1 MLNSLFR
8 YLQGYLKICV
18 TGYSPE
24 RFLNLCKN
32 KKIAIWGLEPAN
44 NHYEMYMKISGF
56 RKLKPILKKTH
67 TKVSIK
73 ERYGMPFFFHKYR
86 KRKAFFIGIIGSVI
100 FIYSLSFFVWNIDF
114 EGNHTITNNVLLE
127 YLSSNN
133 IKHGMAKSKV
143 DCQKI
148 ARQLR
153 ENFGDIIWVSASM
166 EGTRLLIHVKE
177 NTDTF
182 KTEATDNS
190 PCDIV
195 TDKAGV
201 VVSVVTRSGVP
212 KVKEGD
218 AVQAGDVLVSG
229 AVEILNDAKEVER
242 KEYVVSDADI
252 ILKTDLTYK
261 EDLPKTYQEKQYTG
275 KKRRVFYV
283 KIGKQTISLGIRKNK
298 FQKSD
303 IKTTEMQ
310 VKLDENFYL
319 PIFVGTEEIL
329 EYEMQ
334 TKEYKKEQIKELWNE
349 KFQLFCEKLKE
360 KNITIVE
367 QNPNLTIS
375 KTKAS
380 GTCLFTLL
388 EEVNTKRK
396 IVDL

>member
-1 MLNSLFR
+1 MLISLFR
-8 YLQGYLKICV
+8 YLQGYLKIRV
-18 TGYSPE
+18 TGYSTE

-44 NHYEMYMKISGF
+44 NHYEMYMKIAGF

-67 TKVSIK
+67 TKVSIE

-86 KRKAFFIGIIGSVI
+86 KRKAFFIGILGSVI
-100 FIYSLSFFVWNIDF
+100 LIYSLSFFVWNIDF

-127 YLSSNN
+127 YLSS
-133 IKHGMAKSKV
+133 IDIEHGMAKSKV
-143 DCQKI
+143 DCHKI

-153 ENFGDIIWVSASM
+153 ENFDDIIWVSASM
-166 EGTRLLIHVKE
+166 EGTRLIIHVKE

-182 KTEATDNS
+182 KTESKDET
-190 PCDIV
+190 PCDII
-195 TDKAGV
+195 TEKAGV
-201 VVSVVTRSGVP
+201 VVSIVTRSGVP

-218 AVQAGDVLVSG
+218 EVKPGDVLVSG
-229 AVEILNDAKEVER
+229 TVEVLNDAKEVER
-242 KEYVVSDADI
+242 TQYVVSDADI
-252 ILKTDLTYK
+252 ILKTYLSY
-261 EDLPKTYQEKQYTG
+261 EESLPKTYQNKQYTG
-275 KKRRVFYV
+275 KKRRLFYF
-283 KIGKQTISLGIRKNK
+283 KIGKQTIRLGIRKNK
-298 FQKSD
+298 FKKSD
-303 IKTTEMQ
+303 VKTAETQ
-310 VKLDENFYL
+310 WKLGKNFYL
-319 PIFVGTEEIL
+319 PIFVGKEEIL

-349 KFQLFCEKLKE
+349 KFQLFCEKLRE

-367 QNPNLTIS
+367 QTPNLTIS